1 MESSLGYSV
10 RVSPSSVAGLG
21 SGVVL
26 GGPKGVRRGRVV
38 ALYPGGLYL
47 PQQPVLL
54 PSLANPFMLRCAD
67 GVIVD
72 GHRKGV
78 SGAVFRWAASRVCA
92 SIPSA

>member
-21 SGVVL
+21 NGVVL
-26 GGPKGVRRGRVV
+26 GGPGGARRGQLL

-47 PQQPVLL
+47 PQQPILL
-54 PSLANPFMLRCAD
+54 PSLANPFILRCAD
-67 GVIVD
+67 GVLVD

-78 SGAVFRWAASRVCA
+78 SAAVFR
-92 SIPSA
+92 